1 MAYLRPQRMSDSCMN
16 MCEVWRPPP
25 LPYKTGVDLKVL
37 KTIYADNLAYI
48 NYTSCCPGYRYIDGS
63 DISSTTAASTISR
76 EVTSTVTEL
85 FESEQASTIS
95 REVTSTVF
103 FKSEEASTISR
114 EVTSTVFFKSE
125 EVANAGL
132 GAGVIIALIVGLL
145 ILLAAIIAFVLF
157 VKKKYY
163 NNRQSSWAH
172 CFTKYTTIHCLDYK
186 ACKCWP
192 RMNKRPN
199 PTETDIKQINSDGAN
214 GQKCIPPEEIKITVL
229 NAEVHRN
236 GRTSMSENATSCG
249 NNQVQVIPSR
259 IVFKGASES
268 GEVQF
273 REDNAIENWGEQV
286 EDDTGSE
293 RGEEKLIDDI
303 AIENGGQKVR
313 EDSASKNGGE
323 KGREDTAWMKRK
335 QCDKLEQM
343 LTPVENVEADEIDEI
358 QNKGHHKSAND
369 NCLRTLPDLIAYNFL
384 NSNKKNVN
392 TPSTSN
398 IHDVLRHSQGVKSNG
413 LPPLDSQSVKHR
425 ISDSQVISPKK
436 KKGLFRKSAPDP
448 TC

>member
-63 DISSTTAASTISR
+63 DISSTTAATSISREVTQPVTFKTQEASTISR

-163 NNRQSSWAH
+163 NNRQS
-172 CFTKYTTIHCLDYK
+172 
-186 ACKCWP
+186 
-192 RMNKRPN
+192 RN
-199 PTETDIKQINSDGAN
+199 TEFNL
-214 GQKCIPPEEIKITVL
+214 P
-229 NAEVHRN
+229 
-236 GRTSMSENATSCG
+236 
-249 NNQVQVIPSR
+249 
-259 IVFKGASES
+259 
-268 GEVQF
+268 
-273 REDNAIENWGEQV
+273 
-286 EDDTGSE
+286 
-293 RGEEKLIDDI
+293 
-303 AIENGGQKVR
+303 
-313 EDSASKNGGE
+313 DSA
-323 KGREDTAWMKRK
+323 
-335 QCDKLEQM
+335 
-343 LTPVENVEADEIDEI
+343 
-358 QNKGHHKSAND
+358 GHIVSQ
-369 NCLRTLPDLIAYNFL
+369 
-384 NSNKKNVN
+384 N
-392 TPSTSN
+392 TPPST
-398 IHDVLRHSQGVKSNG
+398 
-413 LPPLDSQSVKHR
+413 
-425 ISDSQVISPKK
+425 
-436 KKGLFRKSAPDP
+436 A
-448 TC
+448 